1 MKLEKKQIR
10 GIALFAIILAVY
22 NILAFAIP
30 FPKNGCF
37 WAAWA
42 FGLVAILLQIPIL
55 LLAFRNGETVKSKF
69 YGFPIARVGVIYLIA
84 QMIVTV
90 LFFALAFVK
99 CPAWVPVV
107 VSVLVLAAGA
117 LGVIATDTAR
127 DEIERQEKTVKVNTV
142 AMRTLQASVASLAD
156 RCADPELKKSVTALA
171 DELRYA
177 DPVSNETTATAER
190 TLESTLSELEK
201 AILANETETAAAL
214 CTSMKNTLSERNRLA
229 KIGK

>member
-10 GIALFAIILAVY
+10 GIALFAIILVVY
-22 NILAFAIP
+22 NILAFVIP

-99 CPAWVPVV
+99 CPAWIPVV
-107 VSVLVLAAGA
+107 ISVLVLAAGL
-117 LGVIATDTAR
+117 LGVIATDAAR
-127 DEIERQEKTVKVNTV
+127 DEIERQEKTVKVNTT
-142 AMRTLQASVASLAD
+142 AMRTLQASVASIHSTGLAG
-156 RCADPELKKSVTALA
+156 CKHT
-171 DELRYA
+171 
-177 DPVSNETTATAER
+177 
-190 TLESTLSELEK
+190 
-201 AILANETETAAAL
+201 
-214 CTSMKNTLSERNRLA
+214 
-229 KIGK
+229 

>member
-10 GIALFAIILAVY
+10 GIALFAIILVVY
-22 NILAFAIP
+22 NILAFVIP

-90 LFFALAFVK
+90 LFFALAFVN
-99 CPAWVPVV
+99 CPAWIPVV
-107 VSVLVLAAGA
+107 ISVLVLAAGL
-117 LGVIATDTAR
+117 LGVIATDAAR
-127 DEIERQEKTVKVNTV
+127 DEIERQEKTVKVNTSFMKTLTV
-142 AMRTLQASVASLAD
+142 DAQTLLSRAKSEPVKTVCKKVFEAVRYSDPMSADALSDVESRIRTEFDCFTDAVTTDNADAAAAS
-156 RCADPELKKSVTALA
+156 A
-171 DELRYA
+171 DELL
-177 DPVSNETTATAER
+177 TLIKER
-190 TLESTLSELEK
+190 SSRCRMEK
-201 AILANETETAAAL
+201 
-214 CTSMKNTLSERNRLA
+214 
-229 KIGK
+229 